1 MVYKRDSANIY
12 STSRFD
18 GTLLYQLHLAGR
30 ILMRESGL
38 YLNRILSH
46 HRLGGIPDFGVSAA
60 EKDLFVPKN
69 QTPESSIHFIRGMLI
84 IAYSLD
90 EESTTKVGHRIL
102 RDIANYSYPIL
113 SIQADRSFRVF
124 VIYIWQ
130 LMKLGFWRAPLFYIY
145 AVGLILLGRKNCDR
159 LIGCLKKLLGRSP
172 LIGVIYS
179 GKSTQIK
186 DR

>member
-1 MVYKRDSANIY
+1 
-12 STSRFD
+12 
-18 GTLLYQLHLAGR
+18 
-30 ILMRESGL
+30 
-38 YLNRILSH
+38 
-46 HRLGGIPDFGVSAA
+46 
-60 EKDLFVPKN
+60 
-69 QTPESSIHFIRGMLI
+69 MLI

-130 LMKLGFWRAPLFYIY
+130 LLKLGFWRAPLFYIY
-145 AVGLILLGRKNCDR
+145 AIGLILLGRKNCDR

-172 LIGVIYS
+172 LIGAIYS